1 MRLRWSPSARRAL
14 ASVRTF
20 LAERDPAAARRVER
34 RILERANFLAR
45 WPQAGRPS
53 HVSGT
58 RELSIPD
65 IQYVIIYEVVGED
78 VLILMLWHSRQ
89 SRPR

>member
-1 MRLRWSPSARRAL
+1 MKLRWSPSARHAL

-53 HVSGT
+53 HVPGT

-65 IQYVIIYEVVGED
+65 IQYLIIYEIVGDEI
-78 VLILMLWHSRQ
+78 LILMLYHSRQ
-89 SRPR
+89 LRPR